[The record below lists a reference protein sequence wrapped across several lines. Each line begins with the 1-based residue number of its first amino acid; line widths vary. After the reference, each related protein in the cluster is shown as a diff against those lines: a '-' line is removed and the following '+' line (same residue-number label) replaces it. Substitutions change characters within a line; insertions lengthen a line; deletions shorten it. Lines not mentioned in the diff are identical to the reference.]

1 MLRYEHKILVSSD
14 RSCQEKKCTDKSV
27 EFSDILP
34 KLSKLHFALSILLA
48 LQCCRF
54 SYDGGQRKRFFFA
67 PEEVTSSR
75 T

>member
-1 MLRYEHKILVSSD
+1 MDEYKILVNSD
-14 RSCQEKKCTDKSV
+14 KSCQEKKCTDKPV

-34 KLSKLHFALSILLA
+34 RLQFALSILLA
-48 LQCCRF
+48 LQYCRF
-54 SYDGGQRKRFFFA
+54 NYDGGQRKRFFFA